1 MLGQYSL
8 PFLAFCILALLV
20 WSLLAE
26 RRQDKR
32 EEKARKADATRERLS
47 QRPERKV
54 STKR

>member
-1 MLGQYSL
+1 MLGQFSL

-32 EEKARKADATRERLS
+32 EEKALKTQATRERIN
-47 QRPERKV
+47 QNADRKA

>member
-32 EEKARKADATRERLS
+32 EEKARKADATRERLN